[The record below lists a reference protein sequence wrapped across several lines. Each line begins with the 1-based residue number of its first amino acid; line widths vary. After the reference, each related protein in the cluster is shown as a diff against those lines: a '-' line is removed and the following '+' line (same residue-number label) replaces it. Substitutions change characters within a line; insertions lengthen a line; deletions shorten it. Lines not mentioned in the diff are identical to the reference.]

1 MAEDTHTYS
10 YLEASMNGSGK
21 VEASRKLVN
30 PEGDVIRITAEDL
43 RPSKGSTGVHGK
55 LDLYLNDELVVY
67 DNFNIEKLNQRKIF
81 SGEVF
86 KDSRLKA
93 TSDYYSREN
102 LNTDLT
108 SFTYDAWNVWV
119 KAGVE
124 IQHLAGD
131 PHLEVEQFIKDYVIR
146 GGGTIINALPKQGKS
161 YIALAMAVSV
171 DAGIN
176 QLWDVQQ
183 ANTLYVNL
191 ERSASS
197 MKRRLAGVN
206 TALGLDPYRELPFA
220 NVRGRS
226 LLDIMDSLRFAIQKD
241 NIELI
246 VVDSI
251 SRAGMGSLTEDGP
264 ALAITDKLNSL
275 VEETDRAWV
284 GIAHRGWSNEHVFGS
299 IHFLSACDVMVDIKA
314 AHNKETKEMGVMLSR
329 SGENDL
335 PPSNPTVVGLS
346 FDPMGVNQIRK
357 AVREE
362 FPDLMEETQTNL
374 ERIVEYLKR
383 GKQRPKAIVQNT
395 NVNESSVRTILNYSK
410 NNDGSRVFVKT
421 GNDWG
426 LAQ

>member
-1 MAEDTHTYS
+1 MAEDTHTYN
-10 YLEASMNGSGK
+10 YLETSMNGSGT
-21 VEASRKLVN
+21 VEASRKLIN
-30 PEGDVIRITAEDL
+30 PAGDVIRITAEDL
-43 RPSKGSTGVHGK
+43 RPSKGSTGVHGRV
-55 LDLYLNDELVVY
+55 DLYLNDELIVY
-67 DNFNIEKLNQRKIF
+67 DNFNIEKLTLRKSF
-81 SGEVF
+81 AGEVF
-86 KDSRLKA
+86 KDSRLRA

-108 SFTYDAWNVWV
+108 SFTKDAWSVWV

-131 PHLEVEQFIKDYVIR
+131 PFLEVEQFIKDYVIR

-161 YIALAMAVSV
+161 YIAMAMAVSV
-171 DAGIN
+171 DAGVN
-176 QLWDVQQ
+176 HLWDVQQ

-197 MKRRLAGVN
+197 MYRRLAGVN
-206 TALGLDPYRELPFA
+206 TALGLDPYRKLRFA

-226 LLDIMDSLRFAIQKD
+226 LLDIMDSLRFAIQKH

-264 ALAITDKLNSL
+264 ALKITDELNSL
-275 VEETDRAWV
+275 VEETDRAWI

-314 AHNKETKEMGVMLSR
+314 AHNKETKEMGVMLSV

-335 PPSNPTVVGLS
+335 PPSEPTVVGLS
-346 FDPMGVNQIRK
+346 FDSMGVNQIRK
-357 AVREE
+357 AVVNE
-362 FPDLMEETQTNL
+362 FPDLMEESQTNL

-383 GKQRPKAIVQNT
+383 GKQRQKDIVKGT
-395 NVNESSVRTILNYSK
+395 NVNENTVKTILNYSK

-421 GNDWG
+421 GKDWG